1 MDEMITQE
9 AAAELGPAGIRVN
22 AVSPGSIMFPGGG
35 WDRFRAENPEAFATF
50 LGSQFPFGRLGR
62 LEEVA
67 DVVAFLLSRRAS
79 WITGANIVVDGGQGY
94 PSARRFPAP

>member
-1 MDEMITQE
+1 M
-9 AAAELGPAGIRVN
+9 N

-35 WDRFRAENPEAFATF
+35 WDRFRAENPEAFAAF

-67 DVVAFLLSRRAS
+67 DVVVFLLSRRAS
-79 WITGANIVVDGGQGY
+79 WITGANIVVDGGQEY
-94 PSARRFPAP
+94 PTARRFSAP